1 MVTKTENTVA
11 VNATV
16 QQEKYSPDNLMM
28 YNTSLALMKTLADEG
43 IFTESEYRKI
53 CTKLTKNHSLSSS
66 SIFAEIT

>member
-1 MVTKTENTVA
+1 MVTKSENTAA
-11 VNATV
+11 VNATM

-28 YNTSLALMKTLADEG
+28 YSISLALMKTLADEG
-43 IFTESEYRKI
+43 VFNEGEYRKI

>member
-1 MVTKTENTVA
+1 MVTKRENTVA

-28 YNTSLALMKTLADEG
+28 YSISLALMKTLADEG
-43 IFTESEYRKI
+43 VFTESEYRKI
-53 CTKLTKNHSLSSS
+53 CTKLTKNHSLSSY

>member
-1 MVTKTENTVA
+1 MVTKRENTAA
-11 VNATV
+11 VNAIP

-28 YNTSLALMKTLADEG
+28 YSISLALMKTLADEG